1 MSFINQGAFRT
12 NVKGGDVIYWAI
24 VLTFLWP
31 LAFIAILS
39 GPFGLVVIG
48 IWPVLLLWGLSAAL
62 AVVFVIDFTTK
73 RDWLRASA
81 MLPLPLTVV
90 LAIVTAYFNTDFAI
104 YVINRA
110 RDDLQ
115 LLVTLPTYSREISN
129 LPRHEGPRLATFLW
143 RDLNGFGLAFG
154 YEFLVYDESDE
165 IALPA
170 EKRSADWKKH
180 AGRDLECKSTEV
192 HHAFG
197 HYYFVGHG
205 VDC

>member
-1 MSFINQGAFRT
+1 M
-12 NVKGGDVIYWAI
+12 IYWPI

-39 GPFGLVVIG
+39 GPFDLAVVG
-48 IWPVLLLWGLSAAL
+48 IWPLLLLWGLSAAL
-62 AVVFVIDFTTK
+62 ALVFLIDFTTK

-90 LAIVTAYFNTDFAI
+90 LAIVTAFFNTDFAI
-104 YVINRA
+104 YIINRA

-129 LPRHEGPRLATFLW
+129 LPHQEGPRIATFLW
-143 RDLNGFGLAFG
+143 RDLNGFGVALG

-170 EKRSADWKKH
+170 EKRSSAWNKN
-180 AGRDLECKSTEV
+180 AGSDLECKLTGV
-192 HHAFG
+192 YHAFG

>member
-1 MSFINQGAFRT
+1 
-12 NVKGGDVIYWAI
+12 VIYWPI

-31 LAFIAILS
+31 LALIAILS
-39 GPFGLVVIG
+39 GPFGLAVTG

-62 AVVFVIDFTTK
+62 ALVFLIDFTTK

-90 LAIVTAYFNTDFAI
+90 LAIVTASFNTDFAI

-129 LPRHEGPRLATFLW
+129 LPHQDGPRIATFVW
-143 RDLNGFGLAFG
+143 RDLNGFGLALG

-165 IALPA
+165 IALPP
-170 EKRSADWKKH
+170 EKRSAVWKKN
-180 AGRDLECKSTEV
+180 AGSDLECKLTGV
-192 HHAFG
+192 YHAFG

>member
-1 MSFINQGAFRT
+1 M
-12 NVKGGDVIYWAI
+12 IYWPI

-31 LAFIAILS
+31 LAFIAVLS
-39 GPFGLVVIG
+39 GPFSLAVIG

-62 AVVFVIDFTTK
+62 ALVFLIDFTTK

-90 LAIVTAYFNTDFAI
+90 LAMVTASFNTDFAI
-104 YVINRA
+104 CVINRA

-115 LLVTLPTYSREISN
+115 LLVTLPTYSRKISN
-129 LPRHEGPRLATFLW
+129 LPHHEGPRIATFLW
-143 RDLNGFGLAFG
+143 RDLSGFGVALG

-170 EKRSADWKKH
+170 EKRSAVWKKN
-180 AGRDLECKSTEV
+180 AGSDLECKLNGV
-192 HHAFG
+192 YHAFG
-197 HYYFVGHG
+197 HYYFVGEG

>member
-1 MSFINQGAFRT
+1 M
-12 NVKGGDVIYWAI
+12 IYWPI

-39 GPFGLVVIG
+39 GPFGLAVVG
-48 IWPVLLLWGLSAAL
+48 IWFVLLFWGLSAAL
-62 AVVFVIDFTTK
+62 ALVFVIDFTIK
-73 RDWLRASA
+73 QDWLRASA

-90 LAIVTAYFNTDFAI
+90 LAIVTASFNTDFAI

-110 RDDLQ
+110 RDDFQ
-115 LLVTLPTYSREISN
+115 LLVMLPTYSREIAN
-129 LPRHEGPRLATFLW
+129 LPHQDRPRIATFLW
-143 RDLNGFGLAFG
+143 RDLNGFGLALG

-170 EKRSADWKKH
+170 EKRSAVWKKS
-180 AGRDLECKSTEV
+180 AGSDLECKLTGV
-192 HHAFG
+192 YHAFG